1 MASTSLSNVNS
12 PTGMGAGPTPLAC
25 TLSPQNGWSPKNG
38 TIVVGHYK
46 IEKRY
51 NLIVR
56 YMDNITVLL

>member
-46 IEKRY
+46 IDKRY
-51 NLIVR
+51 YLIVR